1 MTIQRLARWTL
12 LVAFSVGCTFGM
24 PILRLETSVVGPVEI
39 AVGVD
44 GPDQVIEAYNVGT
57 GQLDLTL
64 STPASWL
71 APAVGDAVPCTHRDG
86 ICLPITMVLNTA
98 ALERGTY
105 TGIIT
110 ITDPGAAD
118 TPQTIAVTVHM
129 GGAVPDSADFLL
141 PPNESTTALFFQTRN
156 ELETEVDTDSGG
168 EWLSLVLDNH
178 GSFPNLYPYQLRV
191 RHLEGQTEGTY
202 SGTVSV
208 SGSDFP
214 PDNKDVPVSLQ
225 ITSEPIATL
234 PSRVVLRAPAGTFEP
249 QYTLSPGSRGLGDL
263 AITQF
268 QVSTQD
274 GGNWLTAVR
283 LEGLNDELL
292 LSADTSGLLPGTYS
306 GTLTLE
312 TNAINGPH
320 QVPVELE
327 LLPQSG
333 PAAEFEGVVNNNGW
347 DTPVARGGIASVY
360 GEQFSYED
368 SQQGSELPLVRSLG
382 GVQLFVN
389 GIDAPLFYTS
399 YRQVNFQMPFE
410 IEPGT
415 ATVQLYRD
423 GQPGNTVTVEVAER
437 APRLLD
443 HSVPSGFSGYAIVTL
458 PDNSLVG
465 IPDRR
470 ARVGDVLV
478 IWAIGLGPTTPAVA
492 TGEPA
497 PVQEPLARVE
507 PAPQVVFG
515 NEYTGVVSVAPI
527 YAGLAGGSV
536 GLYQVNVVV
545 PESVPL
551 GNWVWLHLE
560 DEGVISNSV
569 GIAIE

>member
-1 MTIQRLARWTL
+1 MTRRLTIWTL
-12 LVAFSVGCTFGM
+12 LIVVSSGVAMTM
-24 PILRLETSVVGPVEI
+24 PILRLENSVVGPVEI
-39 AVGVD
+39 AVGED
-44 GPDQVIEAYNVGT
+44 GPEQEIEAYNAGT
-57 GQLDLTL
+57 DQLDLTL

-71 APAVGDAVPCTHRDG
+71 VPAVGDAVPCTHRDG

-98 ALERGTY
+98 ELERGTH

-118 TPQTIAVTVHM
+118 TPQTISVTVHM
-129 GGAVPDSADFLL
+129 GGAVPDSANFLL
-141 PPNESTTALFFQTRN
+141 PPNESNTALYFQTRN
-156 ELETEVDTDSGG
+156 ELETEVTTDSGG
-168 EWLSLVLDNH
+168 EWLSLVFDNH

-191 RHLEGQTEGTY
+191 RHLEGQAEGTY
-202 SGTVSV
+202 SGTVRV
-208 SGSDFP
+208 SGSGFA
-214 PDNKDVPVSLQ
+214 PDNKDVPVSLE
-225 ITSEPIATL
+225 ITSEPIAMV

-249 QYTLSPGSRGLGDL
+249 QYTVSPGNRGLGDL
-263 AITQF
+263 VITQF
-268 QVSTQD
+268 QVSTEN

-292 LSADTSGLLPGTYS
+292 LTADTSGLLPGNYS
-306 GTLTLE
+306 GVLTLE
-312 TNAINGPH
+312 SNAINGPH
-320 QVPVELE
+320 QVPVVLE

-333 PAAEFEGVVNNNGW
+333 PAAEFEGVVNNSSW
-347 DTPVARGGIASVY
+347 DTPVASGGIALVY

-382 GVQLFVN
+382 GVQLLVN
-389 GIDAPLFYTS
+389 GIDAPLFYSS

-437 APRLLD
+437 APRLLS
-443 HSVPSGFSGYAIVTL
+443 HSWGSGLSSYGIITA

-470 ARVGDVLV
+470 ARVGDILV

-507 PAPQVVFG
+507 PPPQVVFG
-515 NEYTGVVSVAPI
+515 NEYTGVVSVAPF

-551 GNWVWLHLE
+551 GGHVILRLE
-560 DEGVISNSV
+560 DQGVLSNSV